1 MPEAARAEEYRRRG
15 WWREETF
22 VSDLR
27 RWAAE
32 TPDRM
37 ALHSHFREPEA
48 HGGPDLELTWAELA
62 ARVDRCAGGLLE
74 LGVGRGDVVV
84 VQLINTWQAAV
95 TILAT
100 ARIGAVVAPVLAV
113 AEREEL
119 EPILRQTRARVFV
132 VMEAFRGLP
141 LAETA
146 AALRREVPTLEHVVV
161 LGDAARTGA
170 LDFGRQLAGT
180 PWEERHPPAVLDRL
194 APGPDDP
201 WQLLFTSGT
210 TGGAKGVLHSCN
222 TLYAVARAS
231 CEPIG
236 LGRDDVA
243 TSPMAVTHQAGFT
256 HGLVMPLIL
265 GAGMVFAD
273 TFDPDDLL
281 DLMERTGVSFVYV
294 TPDLT
299 RELVDGQRARPRRLR
314 LHTWATGSAPVAS
327 DLPARFREVM
337 GVRLHA
343 LWGMTENGAVTVT
356 RPDDPDDWAAR
367 SDGRPVPW
375 MEVRLAADDGGEVA
389 DGEIG
394 RLQVRGASQCL
405 GYWGDEAGYAA
416 QFDAGGWFESGD
428 LARSDGRGGIK
439 IVGRLSDAILRG
451 GRWVPVGQV
460 EDDLAG
466 HGGVREVALVGEP
479 SPELGERI
487 CAFVV
492 AADPADP
499 PALERLRDHLAAVGT
514 PADWWPERLE
524 LVDELPRNPTGKVLK
539 RVLRER
545 LTGARPAGR

>member
-1 MPEAARAEEYRRRG
+1 MAEAAEAKEYRRRG
-15 WWREETF
+15 WWRDETF

-32 TPDRM
+32 APDRR
-37 ALHSHFREPEA
+37 ALVSHFREPEA
-48 HGGPDLELTWAELA
+48 HGGPDLDLTWAELA
-62 ARVDRCAGGLLE
+62 GRVDRCAGGLLE

-100 ARIGAVVAPVLAV
+100 ARVGAVVAPVLAV
-113 AEREEL
+113 ATREEL
-119 EPILRQTRARVFV
+119 EPILRQTGARVYV
-132 VMEAFRGLP
+132 VLEAFRGLP

-146 AALRREVPTLEHVVV
+146 AELRREVPTLEHVVV
-161 LGDAARTGA
+161 LGDAGRTGA
-170 LDFGRQLAGT
+170 VDFDRLLVDS
-180 PWEERHPPAVLDRL
+180 PWEERYPPPALDRL

-210 TGGAKGVLHSCN
+210 TGEAKGVLHSHN

-256 HGLVMPLIL
+256 HGLVMPLL
-265 GAGMVFAD
+265 VGAGMVFAD
-273 TFDPDDLL
+273 TFDADDLL
-281 DLMERTGVSFVYV
+281 DLMERTQVSFVYV

-299 RELVDGQRARPRRLR
+299 RELVERQRERPRRLR

-327 DLPARFREVM
+327 DLPTLFREVM

-356 RPDDPDDWAAR
+356 RPDDPDDWAAD

-375 MEVRLAADDGGEVA
+375 MEVRVADDAGDEVA
-389 DGEIG
+389 EGAVG
-394 RLQVRGASQCL
+394 RLLVRGASQCL
-405 GYWGDEAGYAA
+405 GYWGDDAGYAA
-416 QFDAGGWFESGD
+416 LFDAGGWFESGD
-428 LARSDGRGGIK
+428 LARSDGRGGVK
-439 IVGRLSDAILRG
+439 IVGRLKDAINRG

-460 EDDLAG
+460 EDDLLGHAG
-466 HGGVREVALVGEP
+466 VGEVALVGEP
-479 SPELGERI
+479 NPQLGERI

-492 AADPADP
+492 AADPAAP
-499 PALERLRDHLAAVGT
+499 PTLEQLRDHLLGAGT
-514 PADWWPERLE
+514 PPDHWPERLE

-545 LTGARPAGR
+545 LTGAQPASR

>member
-1 MPEAARAEEYRRRG
+1 MADLSPVESYRRKG
-15 WWREETF
+15 WWREQTF

-32 TPDRM
+32 DPGRR
-37 ALHSHFREPEA
+37 ALVSHFREPEA
-48 HGGPDLELTWAELA
+48 HGGPDLELTWGELA

-84 VQLINTWQAAV
+84 VQLINSWQAAV

-100 ARIGAVVAPVLAV
+100 ARVGAVVAPVLAV
-113 AEREEL
+113 AGREEL
-119 EPILRQTRARVFV
+119 EPVLRRTGARVYV
-132 VMEAFRGLP
+132 VMDAFRGLP

-146 AALRREVPTLEHVVV
+146 ATLAREVPTLEHVVV
-161 LGDAARTGA
+161 LGDAGRTGA
-170 LDFGRQLAGT
+170 LDFDRQLVDT
-180 PWEERHPPAVLDRL
+180 PWEERHPPAALDRL

-210 TGGAKGVLHSCN
+210 TGEAKGVLHSYN

-256 HGLVMPLIL
+256 HGLVMPLVI

-273 TFDPDDLL
+273 TFDADDLL

-299 RELVDGQRARPRRLR
+299 RELVDRQAERPRRLG

-327 DLPARFREVM
+327 DLPGRFREVM

-356 RPDDPDDWAAR
+356 RPDDPDDWAAL

-375 MEVRLAADDGGEVA
+375 MEVRIADEAGAEVPE
-389 DGEIG
+389 GTVG
-394 RLQVRGASQCL
+394 RLLVRGASQCL
-405 GYWGDEAGYAA
+405 GFWGDEAGYAA
-416 QFDAGGWFESGD
+416 QFDADGWFESGD

-439 IVGRLSDAILRG
+439 IVGRARDAIRRG
-451 GRWVPVGQV
+451 GQFVPVGQV
-460 EDDLAG
+460 EDALAG
-466 HGGVREVALVGEP
+466 HPGVREVALVGEP
-479 SPELGERI
+479 SQAVGERI
-487 CAFVV
+487 CAFVA
-492 AADPADP
+492 AADAQAP
-499 PALERLRDHLAAVGT
+499 PTLEDLRRHLDGTGT

-524 LVDELPRNPTGKVLK
+524 LVGELPRNPTGKVLK

-545 LTGARPAGR
+545 LTEARPAGR